1 MKIELSNKYEY
12 WRRRLLTAPLLS
24 LTVRLK
30 PRVVDTCGV
39 INTGL
44 AVLGNTPTLGPAV

>member
-1 MKIELSNKYEY
+1 MNTGGEG
-12 WRRRLLTAPLLS
+12 LLTAPLPS

-30 PRVVDTCGV
+30 PRVVDTCGA